1 MLLSRCLWPCIVNIR
16 WREITD
22 KMQLIRCSLSD
33 FLSQHV
39 SGIIMPII
47 RRIRPCR
54 TARSVLPGCVGCGL
68 VELRRKLCALCD
80 SYCWLTL
87 SHSSRRSSTRTQPT
101 HPGRTPHAVRH
112 GRILRMMGIMMP
124 ETCWDRKFDNK
135 HWSSCILSVLSL
147 FTLKACYS
155 GYSRAVIVRTEI

>member
-1 MLLSRCLWPCIVNIR
+1 MTTLFKVKGENQHNATNSMFIIKLS
-16 WREITD
+16 
-22 KMQLIRCSLSD
+22 
-33 FLSQHV
+33 V
-39 SGIIMPII
+39 STCFGHHYAHHQENKTVSS
-47 RRIRPCR
+47 
-54 TARSVLPGCVGCGL
+54 TACGVLPGCVGCGL

-112 GRILRMMGIMMP
+112 SRILRMMGIMMP